1 MKVKSKKDK
10 APLTEHVLNR
20 PNLLKYKLFNI
31 NFLSIKLL
39 YKSKTALR
47 AHAYGRITEVF
58 SRAAL
63 VLHCFIC
70 IKYMF
75 KAIVLQICDCT
86 FFVETLLSYQSTV
99 TILFGVR
106 TGGNTYNYDQ
116 NQYNALGYNELTIK
130 YFYSIS

>member
-1 MKVKSKKDK
+1 
-10 APLTEHVLNR
+10 
-20 PNLLKYKLFNI
+20 
-31 NFLSIKLL
+31 
-39 YKSKTALR
+39 
-47 AHAYGRITEVF
+47 
-58 SRAAL
+58 
-63 VLHCFIC
+63 
-70 IKYMF
+70 MF

-116 NQYNALGYNELTIK
+116 NKYNALGFNDLTIK